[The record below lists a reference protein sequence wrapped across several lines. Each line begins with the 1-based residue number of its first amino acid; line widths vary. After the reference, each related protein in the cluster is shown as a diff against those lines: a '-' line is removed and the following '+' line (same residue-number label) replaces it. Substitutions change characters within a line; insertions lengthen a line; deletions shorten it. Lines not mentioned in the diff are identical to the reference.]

1 MASEEIESEANF
13 LDEYSWLT
21 GSGGFVSSGGLRM
34 LFINLHMM
42 NKVTMAFIFA
52 KHRFNF
58 VVIFR
63 KNDQQ
68 CSYKIYLQ
76 SV

>member
-1 MASEEIESEANF
+1 MQNNYNMYVD
-13 LDEYSWLT
+13 LLYSWLT

-34 LFINLHMM
+34 LFINLHMV
-42 NKVTMAFIFA
+42 NKVTVAIIFA